1 MVEGIMGEGTICWVK
16 QVVDFTYDCDADDIA
31 GNKKPTVFSIL
42 CALSS
47 APKKAFVSLPPVTM
61 RRVNAMVGRPKPLYE
76 KRSNTE
82 SSSFKASSPPARKTD
97 SEIVALPI
105 ASTCLSRPD
114 LPATTFWL

>member
-47 APKKAFVSLPPVTM
+47 APKKAFVSLP
-61 RRVNAMVGRPKPLYE
+61 
-76 KRSNTE
+76 
-82 SSSFKASSPPARKTD
+82 
-97 SEIVALPI
+97 
-105 ASTCLSRPD
+105 
-114 LPATTFWL
+114 